1 MIELLH
7 LLGVNPNLAT
17 KLVEQGT
24 IEATLN
30 IMKRMRLNEA
40 TMKSGLEALQKITST
55 FEGNCIDFIKIQ

>member
-40 TMKSGLEALQKITST
+40 TMKSGLEALQKITSR
-55 FEGNCIDFIKIQ
+55 IASKIHFTK